1 MRPDTESHETKTSQK
16 LPLAALLAFAMTG
29 FIAILTETLPA
40 GLLPQIGEGLGV
52 SQVKAGQLVSV
63 YALGSLLAAI
73 PLTVLTSGW
82 RRKRVLLLAIGI
94 FLIFNTITTV
104 STHYSLTLMAR
115 FMSGVAAGLAW
126 GILAG
131 YARRLVSPHLQ
142 GRALAIAMVGIPIA
156 LSLGT
161 PAGAWLGG
169 LMGWRVSFGLMAALA
184 VILFIWTLI
193 AVPDLP
199 GQQADK
205 RLSIGNVFLIP
216 GVRPVLA
223 VIFLWMTAHN
233 ILYTFIGPF
242 LELSDLAAHV
252 GLILLVFGFSALT
265 GIWITGTLID
275 RHLRALVLMSLA
287 ALTIVA
293 LALVSGMRDQTVVFL
308 AIIVWGWSFGG
319 ASTQMQTA
327 AADAAGDNVDVVQA
341 MVTTAWNLAIA
352 SGGVIGGMLL
362 NNAGAESFPWAIMAF
377 MAVAFVIAYFGKK
390 FAFKPGS
397 RKGTTD
403 VRHDNLKECH
413 ATGDEKA

>member
-1 MRPDTESHETKTSQK
+1 MRPATASQETKTGPK

-40 GLLPQIGEGLGV
+40 GLLPQIGAGLGV

-82 RRKRVLLLAIGI
+82 RRKRVLLMAIAI
-94 FLIFNTITTV
+94 FLIFNAVTTF
-104 STHYSLTLMAR
+104 SGHYWLTLMAR

-131 YARRLVSPHLQ
+131 YARRLVSPQLQ
-142 GRALAIAMVGIPIA
+142 GRALAIAMVGIPVA

-199 GQQADK
+199 GQQADR
-205 RLSIGNVFLIP
+205 RLPLGKVFLLP

-233 ILYTFIGPF
+233 LLYTFIGPF
-242 LELSDLAAHV
+242 LELSDLAANV
-252 GLILLVFGFSALT
+252 GLILLVFGFAALT
-265 GIWITGTLID
+265 GIWITGILID
-275 RHLRALVLMSLA
+275 RHLRRLVLISLA
-287 ALTIVA
+287 ALAIVS
-293 LALVSGMRDQTVVFL
+293 LALVAGMRDQTVVFL

-352 SGGVIGGMLL
+352 SGGVIGGVLL
-362 NNAGAESFPWAIMAF
+362 NNAGAQSFPWAVMAC
-377 MAVAFVIAYFGKK
+377 MAVALVIAYCGKK
-390 FAFKPGS
+390 FAFRPGA
-397 RKGTTD
+397 RKGAPSSS
-403 VRHDNLKECH
+403 N
-413 ATGDEKA
+413 

>member
-1 MRPDTESHETKTSQK
+1 MHPDTQTREKLTPQK

-40 GLLPQIGEGLGV
+40 GLLPEIGEGLGV
-52 SQVKAGQLVSV
+52 SQVLAGQLVSL

-82 RRKRVLLLAIGI
+82 RRKRVLLLTIGI
-94 FLIFNTITTV
+94 FLVFNTITTV
-104 STHYSLTLMAR
+104 STSYPLTLIAR

-142 GRALAIAMVGIPIA
+142 GRALAIAMVGIPVA

-161 PAGAWLGG
+161 PAGAWLGS
-169 LMGWRVSFGLMAALA
+169 LMGWRVPFGLMALLA
-184 VILFIWTLI
+184 VILFVWTWV

-199 GQQADK
+199 GQKAEK
-205 RLSIGNVFLIP
+205 RLPVGKVFQIP

-233 ILYTFIGPF
+233 ILYTYIGPF
-242 LELSDLAAHV
+242 LQLSGLAADV
-252 GLILLVFGFSALT
+252 GLILLAFGISALA
-265 GIWITGTLID
+265 GIGITGARVD
-275 RHLRALVLMSLA
+275 RYLRRLVLLSLA
-287 ALTIVA
+287 ALAVVS
-293 LALVSGMRDQTVVFL
+293 LALVTGMHEPAVVLL
-308 AIIVWGWSFGG
+308 AVIVWGGSFGG

-352 SGGVIGGMLL
+352 SGGVIGGVLL
-362 NNAGAESFPWAIMAF
+362 NHAGAASFPWAILALMAI
-377 MAVAFVIAYFGKK
+377 AFVTAYRAKK
-390 FAFKPGS
+390 YAFRPGGRDS
-397 RKGTTD
+397 AL
-403 VRHDNLKECH
+403 DN
-413 ATGDEKA
+413 TPQP

>member
-1 MRPDTESHETKTSQK
+1 MHANTKFPNATSSRR
-16 LPLAALLAFAMTG
+16 LPLAPLLAFAMTG

-40 GLLPQIGEGLGV
+40 GLLPAISEGLGV
-52 SQVKAGQLVSV
+52 SQVMAGQLVSI

-82 RRKRVLLLAIGI
+82 RRKKVLLLAVGI
-94 FLIFNTITTV
+94 FVVFNTITTV
-104 STHYSLTLMAR
+104 SSSYSLTLAAR

-131 YARRLVSPHLQ
+131 YARRLVPADLQ

-169 LMGWRVSFGLMAALA
+169 ILGWRVSFGLMAALA
-184 VILFIWTLI
+184 VILFIWTLL

-199 GQQADK
+199 GQQVER
-205 RLSIGNVFLIP
+205 RLPVWKVFMMP

-242 LELSDLAAHV
+242 LQLSGLAERV
-252 GLILLVFGFSALT
+252 GLILLIFGLAALV
-265 GIWITGTLID
+265 GIWITGTLVD
-275 RHLRALVLMSLA
+275 RHLRNLVLCSLA
-287 ALTIVA
+287 ALAAVA
-293 LALVSGMRDQTVVFL
+293 LILAAGMREQGIVVLTV
-308 AIIVWGWSFGG
+308 IVWGWSFGG

-327 AADAAGDNVDVVQA
+327 AADSAGNHVDVVQA

-352 SGGVIGGMLL
+352 SGGVIGGVLL
-362 NNAGAESFPWAIMAF
+362 NNAGAASFPWAVMAF
-377 MAVAFVIAYFGKK
+377 MAVALFIAYVGKNH
-390 FAFKPGS
+390 AFRPGARS
-397 RKGTTD
+397 GQG
-403 VRHDNLKECH
+403 
-413 ATGDEKA
+413 A

>member
-1 MRPDTESHETKTSQK
+1 MHANTEFSNATSSRR
-16 LPLAALLAFAMTG
+16 LPLAPLLAFAMTG

-40 GLLPQIGEGLGV
+40 GLLPAIGEDLGV
-52 SQVKAGQLVSV
+52 SQVMAGQLVSI

-82 RRKRVLLLAIGI
+82 RRKKVLLLAVGI
-94 FLIFNTITTV
+94 FVVFNTITTV
-104 STHYSLTLMAR
+104 SSSYSLTLAAR

-131 YARRLVSPHLQ
+131 YARRLVPADLQ

-169 LMGWRVSFGLMAALA
+169 ILGWRVSFGLMAALA
-184 VILFIWTLI
+184 VILFIWTLL

-199 GQQADK
+199 GQQAERQLPVWK
-205 RLSIGNVFLIP
+205 VFMMP

-233 ILYTFIGPF
+233 ILYTFIGP
-242 LELSDLAAHV
+242 LLQLSGLAERV
-252 GLILLVFGFSALT
+252 GLILLIFGLAALV
-265 GIWITGTLID
+265 GIWITGTLVD
-275 RHLRALVLMSLA
+275 RHLRKLVLFSLA
-287 ALTIVA
+287 ALAAVA
-293 LALVSGMRDQTVVFL
+293 LVLAAGMQEQGIVVL
-308 AIIVWGWSFGG
+308 AVIVWGWSFGG

-327 AADAAGDNVDVVQA
+327 AADSAGNHVDVVQA

-352 SGGVIGGMLL
+352 SGGVIGGVLL
-362 NNAGAESFPWAIMAF
+362 NNAGAASFPWAVMAF
-377 MAVAFVIAYFGKK
+377 MAVALFIAYVGKNH
-390 FAFKPGS
+390 AFRPGARS
-397 RKGTTD
+397 GQG
-403 VRHDNLKECH
+403 
-413 ATGDEKA
+413 A